1 MGIPTRTARAWRN
14 GGLRSGRRIAL
25 TLAAITLCG
34 GTAWARGGHLR
45 GRSPRGGGGWGALA
59 AAINSYNAQYAA
71 WARREAIAETIRRAK
86 NNEHRMF
93 YAARA
98 RQEGKMR
105 LAATL
110 YLRVA
115 LQRPRDKHAGAAKKA
130 LSEMAEQGRADMKAA
145 DKLLADDKITDDKI
159 IEAFEKIDYLAW
171 AYVDVPRFNE
181 EIAAH
186 AKKLHHEPRY
196 QAVLNEPKAEALVEV
211 AEQHE
216 HDDEE
221 CCAYLA
227 YEEAAKLVPAEAAK
241 KAVAR
246 LEELRKDPRIP
257 VEAEE
262 CRQIHEA
269 LHKFQSAEL
278 LKKSV
283 PGRAEEIFAEIVKK
297 TPRDSEVYRCAA
309 EELAKLRAPQRR
321 PNH

>member
-1 MGIPTRTARAWRN
+1 M
-14 GGLRSGRRIAL
+14 
-25 TLAAITLCG
+25 
-34 GTAWARGGHLR
+34 
-45 GRSPRGGGGWGALA
+45 GALA

-71 WARREAIAETIRRAK
+71 WARREAIAEMIRRAK

-98 RQEGKMR
+98 RKEGKMR

-115 LQRPRDKHAGAAKKA
+115 LQRPRDKHADAAKKA
-130 LSEMAEQGRADMKAA
+130 LSEMAEQGRAELKAA
-145 DKLLADDKITDDKI
+145 DKMLANDKITDDKITDDKI
-159 IEAFEKIDYLAW
+159 TEAFEKIDYLAW

-186 AKKLHHEPRY
+186 AKKLHREPHY
-196 QAVLNEPKAEALVEV
+196 QAVLNEPKAHELVEL

-216 HDDEE
+216 QDDEK

-227 YEEAAKLVPAEAAK
+227 YEEAAKLVPAASAE
-241 KAVAR
+241 KALAR

-257 VEAEE
+257 IEAQE
-262 CRQIHEA
+262 CRQIHEG
-269 LHKFQSAEL
+269 LHKFHSAEL

-283 PGRAEEIFAEIVKK
+283 PGRAEEVFAEIVEK
-297 TPRDSEVYRCAA
+297 TPRESEVHRCAA

>member
-1 MGIPTRTARAWRN
+1 MGVL
-14 GGLRSGRRIAL
+14 G
-25 TLAAITLCG
+25 AI
-34 GTAWARGGHLR
+34 
-45 GRSPRGGGGWGALA
+45 
-59 AAINSYNAQYAA
+59 INSYNAQYAA
-71 WARREAIAETIRRAK
+71 WERREAIAEMIRRAK

-98 RQEGKMR
+98 RKEGKMR

-130 LSEMAEQGRADMKAA
+130 LAEMTAEGRAEMKAA

-159 IEAFEKIDYLAW
+159 IEVFEKIDYLAW

-196 QAVLNEPKAEALVEV
+196 QAVLNEPKAHELIEL

-216 HDDEE
+216 HDDEK

-227 YEEAAKLVPAEAAK
+227 YEEAAKLVPAESAK
-241 KAVAR
+241 KAQVR
-246 LEELRKDPRIP
+246 LAELGKDPRVPI
-257 VEAEE
+257 EAEE
-262 CRQIHEA
+262 CRQIHA
-269 LHKFQSAEL
+269 GLHKFQTAEL

-283 PGRAEEIFAEIVKK
+283 PGRAEEVFAEIVKK
-297 TPRDSEVYRCAA
+297 TPRESEVHRCAA